1 MCNQPDRR
9 SGLHDDSG
17 PHQLRG
23 GPRTLSLLR
32 HRQPGSAPLLG
43 EKQPNTIGA
52 RDHVRRQQP
61 TGGGDAG
68 RQLVIDGAQVLTFRG
83 IAVKPNWNWDVYT
96 ATDLALPDYHQ
107 ILYTSP
113 KNLIFATDLFS
124 SMSQVGVFYDELEE
138 KTYVKVNGK
147 MGTNYVH
154 PSLFSVGY

>member
-1 MCNQPDRR
+1 MGENY
-9 SGLHDDSG
+9 
-17 PHQLRG
+17 LR
-23 GPRTLSLLR
+23 TVYDA
-32 HRQPGSAPLLG
+32 APLPLKG
-43 EKQPNTIGA
+43 LPTTEKVFLVSGSIYEQYREDLENS
-52 RDHVRRQQP
+52 
-61 TGGGDAG
+61 GGGDAG
-68 RQLVIDGAQVLTFRG
+68 RQLTIDGAQVLTYRG
-83 IAVKPNWNWDVYT
+83 VPVKPNWNWDVYT

-124 SMSQVGVFYDELEE
+124 TMSQVGVFYDELEE